1 MQDME
6 SECRAR
12 GRGRVP
18 YPYAADK
25 EIQTRLVRFSV
36 VIHSESMVHLFIQ
49 PHNSISLLRIKSIIS
64 FVG

>member
-12 GRGRVP
+12 GGGRVP

-36 VIHSESMVHLFIQ
+36 VIHFESMVHLFIQ